1 MHKVSL
7 RSIPRS
13 LKRLIQREH
22 IIKIM
27 LIQLMSSPSINK
39 HFPCKPILI
48 LCIMPRKVENSETAR
63 KVLLIHIMFN
73 MGNNGR
79 PCVVAAV
86 GIAKVVGEVAESV
99 DFELLELVEGH
110 FVEEPVDYHAA
121 FYSTLGVEDED
132 YFLLVVIEK
141 GVLNEDVAFTYVLG
155 CIEEGALDKALDE
168 VEDDAGTTKMSRM
181 TI

>member
-1 MHKVSL
+1 
-7 RSIPRS
+7 
-13 LKRLIQREH
+13 
-22 IIKIM
+22 
-27 LIQLMSSPSINK
+27 
-39 HFPCKPILI
+39 
-48 LCIMPRKVENSETAR
+48 
-63 KVLLIHIMFN
+63 MFN

-86 GIAKVVGEVAESV
+86 GVAKVVGEVAESAEL
-99 DFELLELVEGH
+99 ELLKLVERH

-132 YFLLVVIEK
+132 YFLLVIIKK
-141 GVLNEDVAFTYVLG
+141 GVFDEDVAFSYVLG

-168 VEDDAGTTKMSRM
+168 VEDDAGTTKTSRM